1 MASGKK
7 RWELTQAAFDKLL
20 AHLDADV
27 ERAAHQYEVMRN
39 GIMRFFECRG
49 VHTPADLTDETI
61 NRVARKILE
70 GTTIQADSVAA
81 YFYGV
86 ARNVLREHQRSPEA
100 AVFSVGEEILPH
112 HLVHDPDEIARRQ
125 ASQSAQERQFDCLQ
139 KCVEQLPPETRRLIF
154 AYYEGE
160 EAVKIANRKQ
170 LSELFAISVS
180 GLRLRAHRIRRR
192 LEACV
197 LNCCGKAA
205 E

>member
-7 RWELTQAAFDKLL
+7 GWELTQAAFDRLL
-20 AHLDADV
+20 AQLDADA
-27 ERAAHQYEVMRN
+27 ERAARRYEVIRQ

-49 VHTPADLTDETI
+49 GSSPADLTDETI
-61 NRVARKILE
+61 NRVARKLFE
-70 GTTIQADSVAA
+70 GATIQANSVVA

-86 ARNVLREHQRSPEA
+86 ARNVLREAQRLPDAAFLPIEDEWLLRQVADDPAEA
-100 AVFSVGEEILPH
+100 ASRL
-112 HLVHDPDEIARRQ
+112 AAQR
-125 ASQSAQERQFDCLQ
+125 AQEQRLDCLQ
-139 KCVEQLPPETRRLIF
+139 RCVEHLPPETRHLIF

-170 LSELFAISVS
+170 LAAALAISMT
-180 GLRLRAHRIRRR
+180 GLRLRVHRLRKE

-197 LNCCGKAA
+197 KTCCRQAA